1 VPYRAT
7 ESTRRRADERRSALV
22 RATWAI
28 VAAQG
33 FAGASVTEV
42 ARAAGT
48 STGLLYSYFGS
59 RDELLAEVFRQAA
72 AQELEVV
79 RTAVRA
85 AGPPAPLRLDAL
97 VRTFAGRALRGRQ
110 LAWSLLFEPVSTLVE
125 AERLAFRRAYAQLGE
140 EIVRDGIAQRV
151 YRQQNVPLTA
161 SALMGAISE
170 ALVGRLSPLLTDSDA
185 VPADVVVQEIGTFC
199 ARALGSS
206 PPTPEEVPT

>member
-1 VPYRAT
+1 MPYRTT
-7 ESTRRRADERRSALV
+7 ENTRRRADERRSALV

-28 VAAQG
+28 VAEHG

-72 AQELEVV
+72 TRELEVV

-85 AGPPAPLRLDAL
+85 AGPSAPVRLDAL

-125 AERLAFRRAYAQLGE
+125 GERLTFRRAYAQLGE
-140 EIVRDGIAQRV
+140 EIVRDGVADQV
-151 YRQQNVPLTA
+151 FRQQNTPLAA
-161 SALMGAISE
+161 SAVMGAISE
-170 ALVGRLSPLLTDSDA
+170 ALVGRLSPLVPDSEA

-199 ARALGSS
+199 ARALGSN
-206 PPTPEEVPT
+206 PPTPEEIPT